1 MLDVIV
7 VGAGPAGLSAAL
19 VLGRARRNVLLTDSG
34 TPRNQ
39 PVRATHGFLSRD
51 GSDPA
56 DLRRIAREQIAQYPS
71 VEIRDVTVQTA
82 RRDGTSI
89 EVGLSDRTSF
99 SARRLVLAT
108 SVVDELPDIDGLARY
123 WGRGVFNCPYC
134 DGWEQR
140 DRPLAVLGT
149 DTVNVLLALNLTRW
163 SPDVALCTNGGT
175 PDNESLRLLAGRN
188 VAVRTEPLRAVEG
201 NDTSLERVL
210 FDDGPPL
217 DRWAMF
223 FHAPTRQRSDLAA
236 RLGCDFLDD
245 GSVQVDDLGH
255 TTVAGV
261 SAIGDMARRPSMPVP
276 GSLVVIAAAEGAVA
290 AVAIDQEFLFE
301 SLA

>member
-34 TPRNQ
+34 TPRNL
-39 PVRATHGFLSRD
+39 PVRAMHGFLSRD
-51 GSDPA
+51 GTDPA
-56 DLRRIAREQIAQYPS
+56 DLRRIAREQLRQYPS
-71 VEIRDVTVQTA
+71 VEIRDVAVQTA
-82 RRDGTSI
+82 KRDDADI
-89 EVGLSDRTSF
+89 EVGFSDHTTLST
-99 SARRLVLAT
+99 RRLVLAT
-108 SVVDELPDIDGLARY
+108 SVVDELPDIDGLARN

-140 DRPLAVLGT
+140 DRPLAVLGA

-163 SPDVALCTNGGT
+163 SSDVALCTHGAAL
-175 PDNESLRLLAGRN
+175 DNESLRLLAGRN
-188 VAVRTEPLRAVEG
+188 VAVRTEPVNAVEG
-201 NDTSLERVL
+201 DETGLERVL
-210 FDDGPPL
+210 FDGGPPL
-217 DRWAMF
+217 ERRAMF
-223 FHAPTRQRSDLAA
+223 FHAPTRQRSDLASQ
-236 RLGCDFLDD
+236 LGCEFLDD

-261 SAIGDMARRPSMPVP
+261 SAVGDMARRPSMPVP